1 MRVARFKALTEP
13 VLKSTSSSSHLV
25 TQYDMPQ
32 DLNYHEN
39 LSFVHMLYGFSLTT
53 YNQLHFMHVS
63 ALSYFLNGYTL
74 TFTLKM
80 ATALYA

>member
-1 MRVARFKALTEP
+1 MRVARFKALTEL
-13 VLKSTSSSSHLV
+13 VLKSSSRLV
-25 TQYDMPQ
+25 TQYDVPQ

-39 LSFVHMLYGFSLTT
+39 LSFVHMLNGFSLT

-80 ATALYA
+80 ATAPYA